1 MQTGV
6 EGSYIIT
13 IISITQAELHLSIL
27 GIHIMSS
34 TCRYHGTRRDILQ
47 SLEALHL
54 QLELVVHLCSV
65 QRPHPRAGG
74 YRTRGRPTA
83 PTEVYQAQSR
93 DVVDAGPLLT
103 RTTAT
108 MIGKHDD
115 DELSC
120 NSRPPW
126 SVQHY
131 LTFSSVP
138 VASSGSMDTS
148 GPSHS
153 DQCPPAQGP
162 PPCHRRTSLPSW
174 RFSGT

>member
-6 EGSYIIT
+6 EGTYIIF
-13 IISITQAELHLSIL
+13 ITQAELHLSVL

-34 TCRYHGTRRDILQ
+34 TSRYHGTRRDILQ

-65 QRPHPRAGG
+65 QRPHPRTGG

-83 PTEVYQAQSR
+83 LTEVYQAQSR
-93 DVVDAGPLLT
+93 DVVDAGLLT

-108 MIGKHDD
+108 MIDMHDD

-131 LTFSSVP
+131 LTFSSVL
-138 VASSGSMDTS
+138 VASSGSMDTL

-153 DQCPPAQGP
+153 DRCQPAQGL
-162 PPCHRRTSLPSW
+162 PPCLQQTSLPS
-174 RFSGT
+174 